1 MEKTPRHILIR
12 GVNWIGDAVMTIP
25 AMRELRRLFPQSRI
39 TLLIKK
45 PMDRL
50 FANFSAVDHVTGFT
64 VRRGVAGLLDRLN
77 LARMLRKERYDLSL
91 IFPNSFDSA
100 LIPFVSGIPERIG
113 FDRDG
118 RGLLLTLRVEP
129 RRKQDAGHQARDYLS
144 LVACIGP
151 VQGPMDFHLEVEERA
166 RAWAAAR
173 LAPLKKEISGP
184 LIGLN
189 PGATYGPAKR
199 WFPDR
204 FADLSTRLC
213 MEKQAGIVIVGGPEE
228 APLCNDVAGRIQGKV
243 MDLSG
248 NTDLQ
253 QLAAVLSLCDLLVT
267 NDSGPMHLASAV
279 GVPVVAIF
287 GSTEPGATS
296 PLGPH
301 QIVKKKCECSP
312 CLERICERGDML
324 CMERVKVEDVFQAVD
339 RILADGS

>member
-1 MEKTPRHILIR
+1 MEKMPRHILIR
-12 GVNWIGDAVMTIP
+12 GVNWIGDTVMTIP
-25 AMRELRRLFPQSRI
+25 AMRELRRIFPESRI

-50 FANFSAVDHVTGFT
+50 FANFSAVDRVTGFT
-64 VRRGVAGLLDRLN
+64 VRSGVAGFLDRIN
-77 LARMLRKERYDLSL
+77 LSRMLRRERYDLCL
-91 IFPNSFDSA
+91 ILPNSFDSA

-118 RGLLLTLRVEP
+118 RGLLLTQRVPPP
-129 RRKQDAGHQARDYLS
+129 RQGAQGHQARDYLS
-144 LVACIGP
+144 LVACMGP

-166 RAWAAAR
+166 RAWAVER
-173 LAPLKKEISGP
+173 LAPLKQEISGP

-189 PGATYGPAKR
+189 PGATYGQAKR

-204 FADLSTRLC
+204 FADLCTRLC
-213 MEKQAGIVIVGGPEE
+213 MEKQAGIVIVGGPDEVQ
-228 APLCNDVAGRIQGKV
+228 LCKDVAGRIQGKV

-248 NTDLQ
+248 KTDLQ

-279 GVPVVAIF
+279 GVPVVAVF

-301 QIVKKKCECSP
+301 RIVKKECECSP

-324 CMERVKVEDVFQAVD
+324 CMQRVQVEDVFQAVD
-339 RILADGS
+339 QILTDGS